1 MTVFDNDAA
10 FCDRDQTFLFSSSVA
25 LVEEV
30 MQVWDGG
37 EQYETLADN
46 LRFTTI
52 MRDSTGKEGE
62 RPQISWYVDP
72 LELFEQVTREN
83 GGGRI
88 ALAMLPLLGLNGIK
102 AAGGSVIFATPEFDS
117 VSHTHLLLDS
127 PREGVLNMLAIT
139 SGDVE
144 PEDWVPQ
151 DAASYMT
158 IHWDVRRTFD
168 ELAKLIDVI
177 RGEGAFAR
185 TVEGRLSGPL
195 GVDFQKEILDQLSDR
210 VTHVAWFEKP
220 AHQQRYEP
228 DRDQGAGCGDLP
240 GYLRPHSDAGRC
252 FAEHAEEFSGY
263 PVL

>member
-1 MTVFDNDAA
+1 MPAIRNLMEAAKRQATREGRTSQTKRVNGTVVTVFDNDAA

-30 MQVWDGG
+30 MRVWDGG

-52 MRDSTGKEGE
+52 MRDSAGKEGE

-88 ALAMLPLLGLNGIK
+88 ALAMLPLLGLDGIK
-102 AAGGSVIFATPEFDS
+102 AAGGSMIFATPEFDS

-127 PREGVLNMLAIT
+127 PREGVLKMVAIT

-158 IHWDVRRTFD
+158 IHWDVRQTFD
-168 ELAKLIDVI
+168 ELEKMIDVL
-177 RGEGAFAR
+177 RGEGAFAARSSAACLTLWGWTSRR
-185 TVEGRLSGPL
+185 TFSTNCRIALRMS
-195 GVDFQKEILDQLSDR
+195 
-210 VTHVAWFEKP
+210 
-220 AHQQRYEP
+220 
-228 DRDQGAGCGDLP
+228 AG
-240 GYLRPHSDAGRC
+240 LRSRRASTAART
-252 FAEHAEEFSGY
+252 
-263 PVL
+263 